1 MNQTKIEDAATL
13 IEVLRE
19 MGMSYQE
26 TVSLLSK
33 SLNEANGAKKLLRGE
48 SKGPV
53 SPLIKLGI
61 TVFLVPVP
69 VISES
74 LGIILMSAG
83 VFQSKSNTAFNL
95 MLMLWRTAN
104 PAPVSGLPAPERENQ
119 SVILFSQT
127 EKRLPTN

>member
-1 MNQTKIEDAATL
+1 MNQVKIEDAATL
-13 IEVLRE
+13 IKMIRE

-26 TVSLLSK
+26 TVSLLSA
-33 SLNEANGAKKLLRGE
+33 SLNESNRAKKLFRGKT
-48 SKGPV
+48 KGSS

-83 VFQSKSNTAFNL
+83 VFQA
-95 MLMLWRTAN
+95 RIQG
-104 PAPVSGLPAPERENQ
+104 PPVQIEDVYETCQQITKELGKLK
-119 SVILFSQT
+119 L
-127 EKRLPTN
+127 

>member
-1 MNQTKIEDAATL
+1 MSRAKIEDAATL
-13 IEVLRE
+13 IKVLRE

-33 SLNEANGAKKLLRGE
+33 SLNEANKAKKLFRGE
-48 SKGPV
+48 NKGSV
-53 SPLIKLGI
+53 SPLIKLGV

-83 VFQSKSNTAFNL
+83 VFQSKVKGPPIQIEDVYETC
-95 MLMLWRTAN
+95 
-104 PAPVSGLPAPERENQ
+104 Q
-119 SVILFSQT
+119 HIT
-127 EKRLPTN
+127 EELRKMKL

>member
-1 MNQTKIEDAATL
+1 MNRAEIEDAATL
-13 IEVLRE
+13 IKVLRE

-33 SLNEANGAKKLLRGE
+33 SLNESNRAKKLFRGE
-48 SKGPV
+48 NKGAA
-53 SPLIKLGI
+53 SPLIKLGL

-83 VFQSKSNTAFNL
+83 VFQSKVKGPPIQIEDVYETCQQITKEL
-95 MLMLWRTAN
+95 RKMKL
-104 PAPVSGLPAPERENQ
+104 
-119 SVILFSQT
+119 
-127 EKRLPTN
+127 

>member
-1 MNQTKIEDAATL
+1 MVELCGENLMNRAKIEDAATL
-13 IEVLRE
+13 IKVLRE

-33 SLNEANGAKKLLRGE
+33 SLNESSRAKKLLRGE
-48 SKGPV
+48 NKGPV
-53 SPLIKLGI
+53 SPLIKLGV

-83 VFQSKSNTAFNL
+83 VFQSKVKGPPIQIEDVYETCQQITKEL
-95 MLMLWRTAN
+95 GKMKL
-104 PAPVSGLPAPERENQ
+104 
-119 SVILFSQT
+119 
-127 EKRLPTN
+127 

>member
-1 MNQTKIEDAATL
+1 MVELCGDKLTNQTKIEDTATL
-13 IEVLRE
+13 IKVLRE

-33 SLNEANGAKKLLRGE
+33 SLQETKGARKLTRGE
-48 SKGPV
+48 NKGPV
-53 SPLIKLGI
+53 APLIRLGV

-83 VFQSKSNTAFNL
+83 MFQSKVKGPPIQIEDVYETCQQL
-95 MLMLWRTAN
+95 TKEL
-104 PAPVSGLPAPERENQ
+104 
-119 SVILFSQT
+119 
-127 EKRLPTN
+127 KRIKF

>member
-1 MNQTKIEDAATL
+1 MSQTTIEDTATL
-13 IEVLRE
+13 IKVLRE

-33 SLNEANGAKKLLRGE
+33 SLNDANISKQLVRGE
-48 SKGPV
+48 NKGPV
-53 SPLIKLGI
+53 APLIKLGI

-83 VFQSKSNTAFNL
+83 VFQSKVRGPPIQIDDVYETCQRITKEL
-95 MLMLWRTAN
+95 RKMKL
-104 PAPVSGLPAPERENQ
+104 
-119 SVILFSQT
+119 
-127 EKRLPTN
+127 

>member
-1 MNQTKIEDAATL
+1 MNRDKIEDAATL
-13 IEVLRE
+13 IKMLRE

-33 SLNEANGAKKLLRGE
+33 SLNESNRAKKLFRGE
-48 SKGPV
+48 NKGPV
-53 SPLIKLGI
+53 SPLIKLGV

-83 VFQSKSNTAFNL
+83 VFQCKVKGPPIHIEDVYETCQQITKEL
-95 MLMLWRTAN
+95 GKMKL
-104 PAPVSGLPAPERENQ
+104 
-119 SVILFSQT
+119 
-127 EKRLPTN
+127 

>member
-1 MNQTKIEDAATL
+1 MVELRGEYLMNRAKIEDIATL
-13 IEVLRE
+13 IKVLRE

-33 SLNEANGAKKLLRGE
+33 SLNEPNRAKKLLRGE
-48 SKGPV
+48 NKGPV
-53 SPLIKLGI
+53 SALIKLGV

-83 VFQSKSNTAFNL
+83 VFQSK
-95 MLMLWRTAN
+95 
-104 PAPVSGLPAPERENQ
+104 VKGLPIQIEDVYETCQ
-119 SVILFSQT
+119 QITKELG
-127 EKRLPTN
+127 KMKL

>member
-1 MNQTKIEDAATL
+1 MNRAEIEDAATL
-13 IEVLRE
+13 IKMLRE

-33 SLNEANGAKKLLRGE
+33 SLNESNRAKKLFRGE
-48 SKGPV
+48 NKGV
-53 SPLIKLGI
+53 ASPLIKLGL

-83 VFQSKSNTAFNL
+83 VFQSKVKGPPIQIEDVYETCQQITKEL
-95 MLMLWRTAN
+95 RKMKL
-104 PAPVSGLPAPERENQ
+104 
-119 SVILFSQT
+119 
-127 EKRLPTN
+127 

>member
-1 MNQTKIEDAATL
+1 MVELRGENLMSRAKIEDAATL
-13 IEVLRE
+13 IKVLRE

-33 SLNEANGAKKLLRGE
+33 SLNEANGAKKLFRGE
-48 SKGPV
+48 NKGPV
-53 SPLIKLGI
+53 SPLIKLGV

-83 VFQSKSNTAFNL
+83 VFQSKVKGPPIQIEDVYETC
-95 MLMLWRTAN
+95 
-104 PAPVSGLPAPERENQ
+104 Q
-119 SVILFSQT
+119 QIT
-127 EKRLPTN
+127 EELKKMKL